1 MLTTDAIATRRN
13 DQNKGTAERVTFG
26 VKSMYGLSRQS
37 VPLPV
42 NESQTIESGQ
52 VCVTLDPE
60 ADQLGNIGTIDYVG
74 GKLKVRYAV
83 QAVFPGLYE
92 LIRSGDHDPSLLAP
106 VRMVA
111 TDDCILTGDMKGWHA
126 YGCLDFL
133 PGSIW
138 AGASGG

>member
-1 MLTTDAIATRRN
+1 MLTTDVIATRRTE
-13 DQNKGTAERVTFG
+13 QREQEVERVTFA

-37 VPLPV
+37 VPLPI
-42 NESQTIESGQ
+42 NDSQTIESGQ
-52 VCVTLDPE
+52 VCVTLDPD
-60 ADQLGNIGTIDYVG
+60 ADHLGNIGTIDYPA

-92 LIRSGDHDPSLLAP
+92 MLRGGDHDPSLLVP

-138 AGASGG
+138 AGAAGG